1 VVFNARFSRYR
12 RLLHFIANR
21 VLGDA
26 RRADEAVGNC
36 WLSASRNPPWFEYDG
51 AFCSWLVRVLI
62 DEALAMRGPDHETR
76 SCAAALV
83 SVLSVTRSNPR
94 YQYRILDYSSTTNG
108 GLFQAPNRDYNGL
121 GEPSSP
127 SIALPILLGD
137 K

>member
-62 DEALAMRGPDHETR
+62 DEALAMRGPDHET
-76 SCAAALV
+76 
-83 SVLSVTRSNPR
+83 NPATL
-94 YQYRILDYSSTTNG
+94 QPEQAVSSTNHPIEMAGIPTG
-108 GLFQAPNRDYNGL
+108 GT
-121 GEPSSP
+121 
-127 SIALPILLGD
+127 